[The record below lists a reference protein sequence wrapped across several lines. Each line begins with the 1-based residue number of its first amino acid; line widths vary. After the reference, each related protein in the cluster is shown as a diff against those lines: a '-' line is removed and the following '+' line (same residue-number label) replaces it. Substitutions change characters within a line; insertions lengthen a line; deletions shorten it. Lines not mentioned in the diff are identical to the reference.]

1 MFFLDISIT
10 VIKLYSILYYLSYL
24 NLYRLLKKLY
34 EYKIKQEIMF
44 VRSEKAYLVFS
55 KLSWKFHI

>member
-55 KLSWKFHI
+55 KLS